1 MKLSAPGFDETAQEQ
16 DSGPHMPTQWTLV
29 TRPAM
34 NAAALVSML
43 AISMSGLASF
53 GQLDALHFWRA
64 ILNGKGDERHP
75 DGDKGQEGQDGQE
88 PRLIEENLSDRE
100 VHRI

>member
-1 MKLSAPGFDETAQEQ
+1 MKFSAPEREETAQEQ

-34 NAAALVSML
+34 KAAALVSML
-43 AISMSGLASF
+43 AISVSRGPF
-53 GQLDALHFWRA
+53 DELDPLHLRWP
-64 ILNGKGDERHP
+64 ILNSKGDESHP
-75 DGDKGQEGQDGQE
+75 DSHKGQKGQNGKE
-88 PRLIEENLSDRE
+88 PGLIEENLSDRE